1 MSKIAF
7 AVRTVVAA
15 VRRPAEPFSD
25 QAKKD
30 NVAEI
35 AA

>member
-1 MSKIAF
+1 MNTIAF

-15 VRRPAEPFSD
+15 VRRPAEPVSD

-30 NVAEI
+30 NVTEI
-35 AA
+35 AD

>member
-1 MSKIAF
+1 MSTIAF

-15 VRRPAEPFSD
+15 VRRPAEPVSD

-30 NVAEI
+30 NIAEI
-35 AA
+35 AD